1 MKTVSQVRKPVA
13 IHRTRVQQLRMEA
26 GLGMRELA
34 KYAGLSP
41 ATVSRV
47 EAGNE
52 PDIINA
58 LKLARFFESTVE
70 DLFGSLLNGRTR

>member
-1 MKTVSQVRKPVA
+1 MKTVSQVRKPV
-13 IHRTRVQQLRMEA
+13 
-26 GLGMRELA
+26 
-34 KYAGLSP
+34 
-41 ATVSRV
+41 
-47 EAGNE
+47 AGNE